1 MDLLTRRS
9 RSPQACSPT
18 AAISSREPATR
29 RRSGGSSTRPPSPL
43 RPLQTAW
50 EATPRHTPSTPACD
64 PSASQPSSRAGIQRQ
79 SCQST
84 VRSAP
89 VRQLARAARRRA
101 QNTADPRCTWL
112 SRAGYTGCV
121 TILAVM
127 HDDANASRVTTVQ
140 PRAKA
145 DKSPSQSWRSS
156 ACLKASYRCRKASK
170 KLRASSMSPMTITRT
185 RSLSWR

>member
-1 MDLLTRRS
+1 MRHS

-43 RPLQTAW
+43 RPLPTAW
-50 EATPRHTPSTPACD
+50 AVTPRHTPYTPACD
-64 PSASQPSSRAGIQRQ
+64 PSALQPSSPAGIQRQ
-79 SCQST
+79 SCQSMA
-84 VRSAP
+84 RLAR
-89 VRQLARAARRRA
+89 VRQPARAARRRA

-112 SRAGYTGCV
+112 SQADCTGCV
-121 TILAVM
+121 TMLAMM
-127 HDDANASRVTTVQ
+127 HEGANGSRVTTAQ

-145 DKSPSQSWRSS
+145 DKSPSQSLRSS
-156 ACLKASYRCRKASK
+156 TCLKASCHCKKASK
-170 KLRASSMSPMTITRT
+170 KQRASSMSPTTITRT